1 MEEVRQAIQDFPA
14 PELRSL
20 SAKIEALETRI
31 ASLDEVSRVR
41 HEAVMDQFRTMKENL
56 GLDKRLTRLEIT
68 RNPEQPAA

>member
-20 SAKIEALETRI
+20 SAKIEALGTCI

-41 HEAVMDQFRTMKENL
+41 HEAVMDQFRAMKENL
-56 GLDKRLTRLEIT
+56 DLDKRLTRLEIT